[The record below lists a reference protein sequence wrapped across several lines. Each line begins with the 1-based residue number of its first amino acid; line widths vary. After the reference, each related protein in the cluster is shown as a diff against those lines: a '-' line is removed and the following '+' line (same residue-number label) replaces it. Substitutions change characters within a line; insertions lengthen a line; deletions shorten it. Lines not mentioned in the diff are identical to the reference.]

1 MSKFDA
7 LLTEK
12 QMRDIFNYHKKYNKL
27 EYTFYQFVDFCKKYS
42 VRRCDRVTVH
52 VPYMFNAKICDLQ
65 LHRMKKDGN
74 YEKYSYEDFYWW
86 GIPDEKEE

>member
-1 MSKFDA
+1 MSKSDA

-42 VRRCDRVTVH
+42 MNFTRKYYLIHLNV
-52 VPYMFNAKICDLQ
+52 FKIDQ
-65 LHRMKKDGN
+65 
-74 YEKYSYEDFYWW
+74 STS
-86 GIPDEKEE
+86 